1 MDNVEMIKMLSKVEF
16 YDDVVGAK
24 SSIPL
29 KNIALA
35 LDYPSDEGIAII
47 DILKDRNIIN
57 DKCEPDEAFV
67 DMGYFRRVSTTW
79 ELHGTINTTTMTIVL
94 EDGIKFIEDILASED
109 WQSK

>member
-24 SSIPL
+24 DSIPL

-35 LDYPSDEGIAII
+35 LGMSNDENEEVI
-47 DILKDRNIIN
+47 DILKNKNIIN

-67 DMGYFRRVSTTW
+67 DRGYFRCVSTTW
-79 ELHGTINTTTMTIVL
+79 ELHGVINTTTMTIVL
-94 EDGIKFIEDILASED
+94 KDGIKFIEDIIASED
-109 WQSK
+109 WQSM